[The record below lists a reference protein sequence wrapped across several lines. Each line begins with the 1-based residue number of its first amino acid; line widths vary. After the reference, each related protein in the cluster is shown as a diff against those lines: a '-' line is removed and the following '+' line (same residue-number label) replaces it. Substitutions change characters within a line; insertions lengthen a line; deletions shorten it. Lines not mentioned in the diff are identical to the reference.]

1 MKFFSSI
8 RPLAIAALGFFTLA
22 SGQALALEMGDAEA
36 GDRIFRRCKACHA
49 TGEGAGNGVGP
60 MLNGI
65 LCRPIGSVEDYR
77 YSNPMQERAAEGGNW
92 TVEALNDYLENPS
105 EYLDGRSRMTLKL
118 RKEEDRL
125 NVIAF
130 LAQLNADGTTLAAG
144 EDVAT
149 CE

>member
-1 MKFFSSI
+1 MKVFSSF
-8 RPLAIAALGFFTLA
+8 RPAAIAALGFFTLA

-36 GDRIFRRCKACHA
+36 GDRVFRRCKACHA

-60 MLNGI
+60 MLNGVF
-65 LCRPIGSVEDYR
+65 CRPIGSVEGYG
-77 YSNPMQERAAEGGNW
+77 YSNPMVARAAEGGNW
-92 TVEALNDYLENPS
+92 TVDALSEYLENPS
-105 EYLDGRSRMTLKL
+105 EYLGGRSKMTMKL

-130 LAQLNADGTTLAAG
+130 LARLNADGTTLAAG
-144 EDVAT
+144 EEVAT